1 MLRQVG
7 AIGRFMKIMF
17 VCHGNICRSVM
28 AEYIL
33 LNMLKENEIEG
44 VTVSSRGVSSEEEGN
59 DIYPPAKRVLRK
71 HSIDYGTHSAHRIS
85 ESDFTSSDIV
95 YALDESN
102 YSALTRR
109 FSPADKIR
117 LLVPGG
123 VDDPWYT
130 GDFETAYLKISQGCL
145 NIVKE
150 LKDDR
155 IDNN

>member
-1 MLRQVG
+1 
-7 AIGRFMKIMF
+7 MF

-33 LNMLKENEIEG
+33 KSMLDEYGIG
-44 VTVSSRGVSSEEEGN
+44 RVSVASRGVSSEEEGN
-59 DIYPPAKRVLRK
+59 DIYPPAKSVLRK
-71 HSIDYGTHSAHRIS
+71 HSIAFDPHRAHRIS
-85 ESDFTSSDIV
+85 DDDFASSDIV

-102 YSALTRR
+102 YRALVRR
-109 FSPADKIR
+109 FSPSDKIQ
-117 LLVPGG
+117 LLVSGG

-150 LKDDR
+150 LKDDK

>member
-1 MLRQVG
+1 MR
-7 AIGRFMKIMF
+7 IMF

-28 AEYIL
+28 AEYIFKS
-33 LNMLKENEIEG
+33 MLDEYGIGG
-44 VTVSSRGVSSEEEGN
+44 VSVASRGVSSEEEGN
-59 DIYPPAKRVLRK
+59 DIYPPAKSVLRK
-71 HSIDYGTHSAHRIS
+71 HSIAFDPHRAHRIS
-85 ESDFTSSDIV
+85 DGDFASSDIV

-102 YSALTRR
+102 YRALVRR
-109 FSPADKIR
+109 FSPSDKIR
-117 LLVPGG
+117 LLVSGG

-150 LKDDR
+150 LKDDK

>member
-1 MLRQVG
+1 
-7 AIGRFMKIMF
+7 MKIMF

-28 AEYIL
+28 AEYIFKS
-33 LNMLKENEIEG
+33 MLEEYGIGG
-44 VTVSSRGVSSEEEGN
+44 VSVASRGVSSEEEGN
-59 DIYPPAKRVLRK
+59 DIYPPAKSVLRK
-71 HSIDYGTHSAHRIS
+71 HSIAFAPHRAHHIS
-85 ESDFTSSDIV
+85 DDDFDSSDIV

-102 YSALTRR
+102 YRALVRR
-109 FSPADKIR
+109 FSHSDKIR
-117 LLVPGG
+117 LLVSGG

-150 LKDDR
+150 LKDDK